1 MASNDPV
8 GTVQHM
14 LTAFRGGDLDAV
26 LDTIDADAR
35 WTYVGAN
42 PKPTKAELVGKAG
55 ARRFFEAILRRLE
68 VTTFEANEFVL
79 EGNTVVV
86 FGEESGTVRTTGEPF
101 HNEWCQ
107 KYVVNANQITRIV
120 EYNIQV
126 EPR

>member
-8 GTVQHM
+8 GTVQRM
-14 LTAFRGGDLDAV
+14 FTAFRGGDLDAV

-86 FGEESGTVRTTGEPF
+86 FGEEIWNGENHRRAVPQRMVSEV
-101 HNEWCQ
+101 HGQ
-107 KYVVNANQITRIV
+107 R
-120 EYNIQV
+120 
-126 EPR
+126 EPDNTHRRV